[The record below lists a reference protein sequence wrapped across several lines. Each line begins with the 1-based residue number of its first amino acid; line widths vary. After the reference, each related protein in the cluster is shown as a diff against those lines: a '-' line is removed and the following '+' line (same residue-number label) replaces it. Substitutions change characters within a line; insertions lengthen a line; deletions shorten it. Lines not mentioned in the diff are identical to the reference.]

1 MAMIPDKREKTD
13 PFPTAPPDTP
23 RQARVSR
30 LVEQGHTLTDAVG
43 LAASAEAGFEP
54 LPTHGQDEPRPRPKG
69 VRR

>member
-1 MAMIPDKREKTD
+1 MAMIDKREKTD

-23 RQARVSR
+23 RQARVAQ
-30 LVEQGHTLTDAVG
+30 LVGQGHTLTDAVG
-43 LAASAEAGFEP
+43 ISRGEEAGFEA